1 MPNILPN
8 SFVVCTIGLQV
19 LSPQNSSTP
28 EAITTT
34 LSFSRSD
41 KPVYTTVSIR
51 PISPCQ
57 PTQTLA
63 GPVFSHLCNPQ
74 SPFQA
79 EFMDASMHHWGA
91 RMGGCQI
98 SGTWTHSDHKLH
110 INGLELKALFLAFHH
125 WATVLQ
131 GHQVMKAMD
140 NTTVVSYI
148 HKQGGNEQGETHS
161 LTLFPPVVDQVLWL
175 QTQGITIRTRHISG
189 CLNVIADCLFWSNRP
204 MATEWSLHPEILNR
218 IFGTGGTPTVD
229 MFATV
234 YNTHLPQFMSLIQ
247 DPRALAIDALSQ
259 DW

>member
-1 MPNILPN
+1 MPNILPT

-19 LSPQNSSTP
+19 LSHRIHLHLRQLLRHFHSLGLTSRFTP
-28 EAITTT
+28 PCQSDQSVLANLLRPWRD
-34 LSFSRSD
+34 LSFLTSAIPNPLSRRSSWT
-41 KPVYTTVSIR
+41 PLCTAGVPIWGVARFQVLGPIQTTNS
-51 PISPCQ
+51 
-57 PTQTLA
+57 
-63 GPVFSHLCNPQ
+63 
-74 SPFQA
+74 
-79 EFMDASMHHWGA
+79 
-91 RMGGCQI
+91 
-98 SGTWTHSDHKLH
+98 

-234 YNTHLPQFMSLIQ
+234 YNTHIPQFMSLIQ
-247 DPRALAIDALSQ
+247 EPRALAIDALSQ

>member
-1 MPNILPN
+1 MHNLA
-8 SFVVCTIGLQV
+8 SGLI
-19 LSPQNSSTP
+19 PQNSSTP

-79 EFMDASMHHWGA
+79 EFMDASMHRWGA
-91 RMGGCQI
+91 HMGGCQI
-98 SGTWTHSDHKLH
+98 SGTWTNSDHKLH

-148 HKQGGNEQGETHS
+148 HRQGENEQGETHS

-189 CLNVIADCLFWSNRP
+189 CLNVIAD
-204 MATEWSLHPEILNR
+204 
-218 IFGTGGTPTVD
+218 
-229 MFATV
+229 
-234 YNTHLPQFMSLIQ
+234 
-247 DPRALAIDALSQ
+247 
-259 DW
+259 

>member
-1 MPNILPN
+1 MHNWA
-8 SFVVCTIGLQV
+8 SGLI
-19 LSPQNSSTP
+19 PQNSSTP

-51 PISPCQ
+51 PISHCQ

-63 GPVFSHLCNPQ
+63 GPVFSHSAIHGRLYAPLGCPYGGLPDFRYLDPFRPQ
-74 SPFQA
+74 TPYQRF
-79 EFMDASMHHWGA
+79 
-91 RMGGCQI
+91 
-98 SGTWTHSDHKLH
+98 GTQSLIFGLPSLGHS
-110 INGLELKALFLAFHH
+110 A
-125 WATVLQ
+125 
-131 GHQVMKAMD
+131 MKAMD

-161 LTLFPPVVDQVLWL
+161 FTLFPPVVDQVLWL

-189 CLNVIADCLFWSNRP
+189 CLNVIADYLFWSNRP

-218 IFGTGGTPTVD
+218 IFRTGGTPTVD